1 MSNLMNG
8 LLLVFWLLA
17 LYGIYLTDEW
27 IDNLPKMERKHEPKK
42 HLP

>member
-27 IDNLPKMERKHEPKK
+27 IDNLPSIERRK
-42 HLP
+42 